1 MVLGF
6 ISLLLTFGQNYISK
20 MCIPEKYSKTMLPCL
35 PHDQREGGGGHATD
49 EAVHGPPAASHE
61 EGEAHEGEHH
71 RRLLSYERRF
81 LSADSPGPGCK
92 EVIKS
97 PQSISK
103 LNFLDFHLINSYNFL
118 S

>member
-20 MCIPEKYSKTMLPCL
+20 MCIPEKYSRTMLPCL

-97 PQSISK
+97 PQSIFK